1 VFIAIYVTSI
11 AYHLFLV
18 NAVAGIFQIVL
29 FTIFIYIEESSLTAL
44 KNNFVQ
50 HIFVDVKTT
59 FKMALP
65 PIFLILSNELL
76 LISSN
81 ILPNQ
86 SQSASNYTIIGVAI
100 FTVLLMKK
108 KFFLTQALAVY
119 FIANGLDQL
128 PADNII
134 SSSEIS
140 SSTSNVHGNSAIVLA
155 ILCYGISYVT
165 LEKILKSSEDVS
177 LWIRGIQLNLFTVP
191 LSLVMSFTN
200 DWLNDDPRGFFD
212 SFNIIAWFFIIF
224 KVAQSMMELFVIKI
238 ADSVYRCIALS
249 AALVIMGI
257 MKNPFIDYEFSATK
271 LGTGLVIAGIC
282 LYAIMDNFPVWGEVY
297 EDAELEQEYRE
308 APVTCNETLS
318 KGYQTVPTVSSC
330 VSNADVYLKLMDEP
344 TRES

>member
-1 VFIAIYVTSI
+1 MT
-11 AYHLFLV
+11 
-18 NAVAGIFQIVL
+18 G
-29 FTIFIYIEESSLTAL
+29 L
-44 KNNFVQ
+44 KNNFAQ

-76 LISSN
+76 MISSN

-100 FTVLLMKK
+100 FTVLLLKK

-119 FIANGLDQL
+119 FIANGLDRF

-134 SSSEIS
+134 MNSMPDIS
-140 SSTSNVHGNSAIVLA
+140 DSTRRFHGNSTIVLA

-191 LSLVMSFTN
+191 LSLIMSFTN

-212 SFNIIAWFFIIF
+212 GFNIIAWFFIIF
-224 KVAQSMMELFVIKI
+224 KGAQQMMELFVIRI

-249 AALVIMGI
+249 ASLVIMGI
-257 MKNPFIDYEFSATK
+257 MKNPFIDYEFSPAK
-271 LGTGLVIAGIC
+271 LGTGLVLTGIC
-282 LYAIMDNFPVWGEVY
+282 LYSIMDHFPVWGELY
-297 EDAELEQEYRE
+297 NETEPEQEYRE

-330 VSNADVYLKLMDEP
+330 VSNADVYLKIMDEP